1 MMPGMARVP
10 EGPPPP
16 PVVQRLRLQY
26 AKRGRLRF
34 SSHRDFQRALER
46 ALRRA
51 GVPMAYSAG
60 FNPHPKISYAN
71 AAPTG
76 AASEAEYVE
85 LGLARRCE
93 PEAVRAALDRALPPG
108 LDIVTMVEAG
118 PGALA
123 ERLQASRWQI
133 RLPGVPTALLR
144 VAVDALMAATSVP
157 VQRLTKAGQRTVDAR
172 SALVRAEVL
181 VDPAA
186 AGNRPA
192 DPAGGQSQASRASS
206 PPADCA
212 ILDMV
217 VRHTTPAVRPDDV
230 LAALRVVADLAPPS
244 PPVATRLAQGPLDEA
259 DGAVADPLA
268 ADQTTSASD
277 A

>member
-1 MMPGMARVP
+1 MIPAMARVP

-16 PVVQRLRLQY
+16 PVVQRLRLRY

-34 SSHRDFQRALER
+34 TSHRDFQRALER
-46 ALRRA
+46 ALRRS

-85 LGLARRCE
+85 LGLAERRD
-93 PEAVRAALDRALPPG
+93 PGQVRAALDAALPAG
-108 LDIVTMVEAG
+108 LDVVDMVEAG
-118 PGALA
+118 PGSLA
-123 ERLQASRWQI
+123 DRLQGSHWRI
-133 RLPGVPTALLR
+133 RLPGVPADVLAVAVEALL
-144 VAVDALMAATSVP
+144 AAEEVP
-157 VQRLTKAGQRTVDAR
+157 VQRLTKTGQRTVDAR
-172 SALVRAEVL
+172 SALVRAGVRAEHE
-181 VDPAA
+181 DTPEGQEQ
-186 AGNRPA
+186 AGRGSSA
-192 DPAGGQSQASRASS
+192 DPG
-206 PPADCA
+206 CA
-212 ILDMV
+212 ILDLV

-268 ADQTTSASD
+268 ADRTATAPD